1 MHLPSRG
8 FVGLVASALTAGCGA
23 AATEGGAGSASDPA
37 GLVGNPAPDFQ
48 VATLTGGKSP
58 VVLKDLRGRVVLV
71 DFWGTFCKPC
81 KESFPR
87 LQALSGKY
95 AASGLTII
103 GISEDDAED
112 KDKIPAFAANYG
124 AKFAIAWDGDKTV
137 AQQYKPDSM
146 PSSFVIDRS
155 GVVRF
160 EHVGFRPGDEVVIE
174 REIKELLSR

>member
-1 MHLPSRG
+1 MLFSSRVLG
-8 FVGLVASALTAGCGA
+8 VFAGLSVSGCGA
-23 AATEGGAGSASDPA
+23 AVTEGAGSAGASSA
-37 GLVGNPAPDFQ
+37 LLGNPAPDFR
-48 VATLTGGKSP
+48 VETVTGTKATIALKS
-58 VVLKDLRGRVVLV
+58 LRGRVVLV

-81 KESFPR
+81 KESFPK

-95 AASGLTII
+95 AASGLTVV
-103 GISEDDAED
+103 GISEDDADD

-124 AKFAIAWDGDKTV
+124 AKFAIAWDGDRTV

-160 EHVGFRPGDEVVIE
+160 EHVGFRAGDELTIE
-174 REIKELLSR
+174 REITELLSR